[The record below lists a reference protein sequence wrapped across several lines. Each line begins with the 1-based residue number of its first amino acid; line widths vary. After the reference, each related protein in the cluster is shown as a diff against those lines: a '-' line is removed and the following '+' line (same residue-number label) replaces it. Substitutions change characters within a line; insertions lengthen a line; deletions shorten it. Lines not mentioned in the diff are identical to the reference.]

1 MPQRRIL
8 TSLRSRKFSSSVLCR
23 ADKVGSLQQAVVTG
37 CGNSTARDILEL
49 LSDLPRSMESQH
61 IPVFVIC
68 LHLSAIGQMEW
79 KPMDALV
86 SSESP
91 VCAHSRPFPIV
102 SALQLL
108 PFVFS
113 CSSVHPA
120 ICSIWNLPVPLSSTW
135 HNGDC

>member
-1 MPQRRIL
+1 
-8 TSLRSRKFSSSVLCR
+8 LRSVQVSSSVLCR

-37 CGNSTARDILEL
+37 CGNSTSRDILEL

-61 IPVFVIC
+61 IPVPVIC
-68 LHLSAIGQMEW
+68 LYFGAIGQMEW

-108 PFVFS
+108 PVVFS
-113 CSSVHPA
+113 RSSVHPA
-120 ICSIWNLPVPLSSTW
+120 ICSMWNLPVPLSATSQ
-135 HNGDC
+135 NGDS